1 MNTLV
6 PQQEPTNTLSVGN
19 DIPSVSSTSTYNI
32 PNPNMQ
38 LPSFPYSQARGE
50 YPSQPSPAAFVPSD
64 QDTFQSSDIMYDWLM
79 NMASAAPQTLSMSS
93 MALGGAEG
101 GLTTQFGRSF
111 LGTRCFVSSIK
122 NTTHQP
128 HQLTP
133 WKKCIIT
140 VSQ

>member
-1 MNTLV
+1 
-6 PQQEPTNTLSVGN
+6 
-19 DIPSVSSTSTYNI
+19 
-32 PNPNMQ
+32 MQ

-101 GLTTQFGRSF
+101 GIDDPIWAQLFGD
-111 LGTRCFVSSIK
+111 
-122 NTTHQP
+122 
-128 HQLTP
+128 
-133 WKKCIIT
+133 T
-140 VSQ
+140 VF